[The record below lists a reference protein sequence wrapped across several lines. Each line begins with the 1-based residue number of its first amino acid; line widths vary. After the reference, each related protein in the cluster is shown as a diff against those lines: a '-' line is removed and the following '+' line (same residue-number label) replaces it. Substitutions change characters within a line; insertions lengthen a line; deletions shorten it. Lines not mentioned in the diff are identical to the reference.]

1 MRTYRENPD
10 GEANQRLTRDN
21 DLAVVMAKMATA
33 KDLLEQREII
43 LQAQWLV
50 RQRQLDV
57 IQEEQ
62 EQRWTKEIVR
72 KANP

>member
-1 MRTYRENPD
+1 MRSWRENPD
-10 GEANQRLTRDN
+10 GEDNQRLTREN

-43 LQAQWLV
+43 VKAQWLV

-57 IQEEQ
+57 IQAEQ
-62 EQRWTKEIVR
+62 EARWEKEIVR